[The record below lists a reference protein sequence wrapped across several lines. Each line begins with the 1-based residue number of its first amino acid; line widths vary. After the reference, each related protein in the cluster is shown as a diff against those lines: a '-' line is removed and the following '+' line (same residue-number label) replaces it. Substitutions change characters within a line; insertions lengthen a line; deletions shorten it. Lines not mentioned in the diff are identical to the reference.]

1 LQALK
6 SKRPSTSITEKKELM
21 QNATIYGGIESNKMI
36 GYKNSKTIVGGGNYK
51 RGINR
56 FN

>member
-21 QNATIYGGIESNKMI
+21 QNATIYGGIESNMMI

-56 FN
+56 CN